1 MYTLGHDPML
11 GWIFGTANIMTDCI
25 TFNTFQT
32 NKVTRFNTAT
42 RKKAIGY
49 YTRNCTDRVMFKECY
64 DYVCADYLDLPAA
77 LYMQA
82 LHLESDK
89 YYKNGVACTFFVQYK

>member
-1 MYTLGHDPML
+1 MELQ
-11 GWIFGTANIMTDCI
+11 NIMTDCI

-42 RKKAIGY
+42 RKKALVITPEIALIG
-49 YTRNCTDRVMFKECY
+49 VMFKECY

-77 LYMQA
+77 LYM
-82 LHLESDK
+82 
-89 YYKNGVACTFFVQYK
+89 